1 MQHID
6 LHAIARKFGGKVY
19 GDTVKIP
26 TPGHSRKDDGT
37 SITLKPGAPDGLLVK
52 CHNGTREGALA
63 VKEMLR
69 DAGFLPPREH
79 KTYSAPPNVD
89 WASLR
94 GEDRD
99 MPAEN
104 GWQDKLCWDYTDA
117 EGSVLYRKKR
127 VNKPDGSKSFIFENK
142 GDQDHVLYRLPDLI
156 AGEGP
161 VFVAEGEKCAD
172 KLASWGLT
180 STSSKDLDKCDLSAL
195 RGRTAF
201 ILPDNDSTG
210 RREAQKATE
219 ALKDAGAY
227 PLLVGRP
234 SLPEKGDIVDWGGS
248 KEDLLKLAKAALEQ
262 ARPTIQATPFQ
273 WRDPASIPTRPW
285 LFGQWLLQG
294 TVASLIAPGGS
305 GKSTFISALALAI
318 ASGEEFLGQE
328 VHDGPQNVWIWNL
341 EDDLDELSR
350 SILATAK
357 HHNLDTQLLEQR
369 LFVDS
374 GLDGAGLCTAIET
387 KDGVKICQP
396 VYDALKEEL
405 IRRDIAILSVDPF
418 VSSHKV
424 NENDNRAIDEVAK
437 EWARVAK
444 AANCC
449 IMLSHHT
456 NKEGSHKVTTL
467 SSRGASSLTNAA
479 RSALVINRLDTE
491 SAAKFGIEPHEAR
504 QYINVSDDK
513 HNRAPA
519 AKADWFKIVSVDLGN
534 GMPVNIEGMRPFT
547 IGSDSV
553 GVIEPTNL
561 SEAAQQVE
569 PELITQVQE
578 MIAAGPYNRESAQA
592 KNWAGHAVAEVLG
605 LCAKGDRAKIKALL
619 SQWVIKGYL
628 KAVKKTDPETRK
640 TNVPY
645 LEVGKEPEA
654 QDESESAPP
663 VM

>member
-1 MQHID
+1 MID
-6 LHAIARKFGGKVY
+6 LHSIKRRYGGDIS
-19 GDTVKIP
+19 GNTVKIP
-26 TPGHSRKDDGT
+26 TPGHSRRDRGT
-37 SITLKPGAPDGLLVK
+37 SITLAPDAPDRCLVH
-52 CHNGTREGALA
+52 CFNDYDPLA
-63 VKEMLR
+63 IKDMLR
-69 DAGFLPPREH
+69 RDGFLPPREQSRSYQAQPH
-79 KTYSAPPNVD
+79 IDVEALVRKAEQAPEIAD
-89 WASLR
+89 
-94 GEDRD
+94 D
-99 MPAEN
+99 
-104 GWQDKLCWDYTDA
+104 WQDKMCWDYTDA
-117 EGSVLYRKKR
+117 EGKVLYRKRR

-172 KLASWGLT
+172 KLASWGLAA
-180 STSSKDLDKCDLSAL
+180 TSSKDLDKCDLSFL
-195 RGRTAF
+195 KGRTAF
-201 ILPDNDSTG
+201 ILPDNDEVG
-210 RREAQKATE
+210 AKIAQKAIK
-219 ALKDAGAY
+219 ALKTAGAY
-227 PLLVGRP
+227 PLTVKLP
-234 SLPEKGDIVDWGGS
+234 DLPEKGDIMDWKGS
-248 KEDLLKLAKAALEQ
+248 REDLIKLAGAAYDQTE
-262 ARPTIQATPFQ
+262 PTIKATPFQ

-305 GKSTFISALALAI
+305 GKSTFISALALSI
-318 ASGEEFLGQE
+318 ASGQEFLGQE

-387 KDGVKICQP
+387 KDGVKICEP

-479 RSALVINRLDTE
+479 RSALVINRLDPND
-491 SAAKFGIEPHEAR
+491 APKFGIEPHEAR
-504 QYINVSDDK
+504 QYINVGDDK

-534 GMPVNIEGMRPFT
+534 GMLVELETMGPFT
-547 IGSDSV
+547 VGSDSV

-569 PELITQVQE
+569 PELIGQVQE
-578 MIAAGPYNRESAQA
+578 MIAVGPYNRENAQA

-605 LCAKGDRAKIKALL
+605 LCASADRVKIKALL
-619 SQWVIKGYL
+619 SQWVTKGYL
-628 KAVKKTDPETRK
+628 RAVKKPDLETRK
-640 TNVPY
+640 PNVPFF
-645 LEVGKEPEA
+645 EVGRQPQAEH
-654 QDESESAPP
+654 ESESAPP
-663 VM
+663 IM